1 MAKVKG
7 DFGGISYEQGDF
19 HTVGYSGID
28 VANGDYVTNGTQGL
42 GSLMSKAKSI
52 ANKRIMDR
60 VKAIDL
66 EIASFPSRQA
76 SLLQEKAKLMA
87 SLNKLPIH
95 AKFRPMNGM
104 GDVWSDITSS
114 IFGKE
119 GAAQVT
125 SSLQSGA
132 ANLATSVIGTK
143 LAADPNAKQSVV
155 DTAKATINQLYQ
167 DYKIPVI
174 VITGSLAALISYGI
188 YNAVKKK

>member
-42 GSLMSKAKSI
+42 S
-52 ANKRIMDR
+52 
-60 VKAIDL
+60 
-66 EIASFPSRQA
+66 
-76 SLLQEKAKLMA
+76 
-87 SLNKLPIH
+87 
-95 AKFRPMNGM
+95 GM

-114 IFGKE
+114 IFGKQ
-119 GAAQVT
+119 GVAQVT

-174 VITGSLAALISYGI
+174 IVTGSLAALISYGI